1 LAEDEKPGAG
11 SEPTPLA
18 EIIDQKPVIAD
29 YTDDQSREAEH
40 REVREQAE
48 PRQKKAKTEP
58 KAAPDDQEKR
68 FRGLLNETLSER
80 EKRQEV
86 ERERDRYK
94 SQVEDY
100 QRKLAAEAANDP
112 APDKFKDPVAHDQWL
127 ERQMDRR
134 AQAIAAKQIG
144 PMREQLT
151 EYALG
156 MSELRAKNALG
167 ERYKP
172 FEDWLLKQPDDLK
185 DRFMAQPDPYAAAFQ
200 HYRAATTFERLGQD
214 DLDTYEKK
222 LFAKWEAEQKAKQAG
237 RPDPYAQAAP
247 SDEDEDPQPVSAT
260 PRSFAASRSTTPRD
274 DVGRFTGPRPLGVI
288 LQDKPKHKRPR

>member
-1 LAEDEKPGAG
+1 MAEDEKPGAG

-29 YTDDQSREAEH
+29 YTDDQRREEVH

-48 PRQKKAKTEP
+48 PKPKKAKTDATPKPEP
-58 KAAPDDQEKR
+58 GYVP
-68 FRGLLNETLSER
+68 LR
-80 EKRQEV
+80 EV
-86 ERERDRYK
+86 LDERERRQKAEAEALRWKTAND
-94 SQVEDY
+94 EH
-100 QRKLAAEAANDP
+100 QRRLAAEAANDP
-112 APDKFKDPVAHDQWL
+112 APDMFKDPQAYNAWV
-127 ERQMDRR
+127 ERQIDRK
-134 AQAIAAKQIG
+134 AEAKYAKQIG
-144 PMREQLT
+144 GMREQISD
-151 EYALG
+151 YALG